1 MTAVRQEVSGGGRIP
16 AAGCSDVY
24 LVPACASA
32 HDKGSV
38 KDFCVGVVAEVEEF
52 SRGLRQAYSAK
63 VPKKRKTEKMK
74 MCKKKCNTQGD
85 LHNLCIFLKKK
96 TFKFVINLK
105 ILKKSETKIHAKI
118 SIVFAE

>member
-74 MCKKKCNTQGD
+74 MCKKQVLLSFDELLTA
-85 LHNLCIFLKKK
+85 L
-96 TFKFVINLK
+96 INVLQK
-105 ILKKSETKIHAKI
+105 
-118 SIVFAE
+118 VDGN